1 MFLKIKILLYLL
13 YIFLHIFSN
22 ALNAQNLNFNSNN
35 DQSPIEVSANKGIEW
50 QREEKIF
57 IARGSAKAI
66 QGDIKVY
73 ADELIAHYRDID
85 GQNADV
91 YRVDALGNVIIYSK
105 NETARGSAA
114 VYDFEKDVL
123 VMEGSP
129 SILDTPDGKVIS
141 YETIQFW
148 GKDDIALAK
157 GNAQAER
164 DNNKLFADMLVAR
177 FQTGNEKSI
186 NNDNQNQENARIS
199 MIEGYGNVR
208 LETKSGEVILGERGK
223 YDLISEVAILDGNV
237 RVKSENSQMKGG
249 FAVIDTAKGVSTLY
263 PSATE
268 SGYSRPGK
276 KPRVSAVLVPKPKRV
291 KNLIDSDP

>member
-1 MFLKIKILLYLL
+1 MLSKIKILLCILPSFLL
-13 YIFLHIFSN
+13 IFSM
-22 ALNAQNLNFNSNN
+22 LNAQNLNFNKNN
-35 DQSPIEVSANKGIEW
+35 DQNPIEVSANKGIEW
-50 QREEKIF
+50 QREEKVF

-73 ADELIAHYRDID
+73 ADELIAHYRDDD
-85 GQNADV
+85 GQDTDV
-91 YRVDALGNVIIYSK
+91 YRVDALGNVIIISK
-105 NETARGSAA
+105 SETARGSAA

-123 VMEGSP
+123 VMEGNP
-129 SILDTPDGKVIS
+129 SSLETEDGKVIS
-141 YETIQFW
+141 YDTIQFW
-148 GKDDIALAK
+148 GKEEIALAK
-157 GNAQAER
+157 GNALAER

-177 FQTGNEKSI
+177 FQKKNNNNVNVNES
-186 NNDNQNQENARIS
+186 DTRIS

-208 LETKSGEVILGERGK
+208 LETKSGEIIIGERGK

-263 PSATE
+263 PNAVE
-268 SGYSRPGK
+268 SGYSRPGD

-291 KNLIDSDP
+291 KNLIDSD

>member
-1 MFLKIKILLYLL
+1 M
-13 YIFLHIFSN
+13 
-22 ALNAQNLNFNSNN
+22 
-35 DQSPIEVSANKGIEW
+35 
-50 QREEKIF
+50 
-57 IARGSAKAI
+57 
-66 QGDIKVY
+66 
-73 ADELIAHYRDID
+73 
-85 GQNADV
+85 
-91 YRVDALGNVIIYSK
+91 DALGNVIIYSK

-129 SILDTPDGKVIS
+129 SILNTPDGKVIS

-177 FQTGNEKSI
+177 FQTDNAKNI
-186 NNDNQNQENARIS
+186 NNDNQNQEDARIS

-249 FAVIDTAKGVSTLY
+249 FAVIDTSKGVSTLY
-263 PSATE
+263 PSAIE
-268 SGYSRPGK
+268 SGYSRPGQ
-276 KPRVSAVLVPKPKRV
+276 KPRVSAVLVPKPKTNTPTLTSPKRRNGAN
-291 KNLIDSDP
+291 KTILNQT

>member
-1 MFLKIKILLYLL
+1 MFSKIKILLYLL
-13 YIFLHIFSN
+13 NIFLHIFSN
-22 ALNAQNLNFNSNN
+22 TLNAQNLNFNSNN
-35 DQSPIEVSANKGIEW
+35 DQNPIEVSANKGIEW

-85 GQNADV
+85 GQNTDV

-249 FAVIDTAKGVSTLY
+249 FAVIDTSKGVSTLY
-263 PSATE
+263 PSAIE
-268 SGYSRPGK
+268 SGYPRPGQ

-291 KNLIDSDP
+291 KNLIDSDS